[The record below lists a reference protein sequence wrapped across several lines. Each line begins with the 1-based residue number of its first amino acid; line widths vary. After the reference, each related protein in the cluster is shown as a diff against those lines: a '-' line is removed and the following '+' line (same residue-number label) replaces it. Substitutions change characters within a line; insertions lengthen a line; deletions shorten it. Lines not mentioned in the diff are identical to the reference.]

1 MTTTPGGRAVGASPA
16 SCRSLKRLP
25 GVEPRRPCQIPAI
38 RLNFAIAAGKKQ
50 SLVSPGDEGFESIVE
65 LSGRAM
71 AAELTISAMSKRY
84 HLTFRALRFYE
95 EFGLISPR
103 REGSQR
109 FYGDEVHQRVG
120 LILQGKALG
129 FSLAEIKEIV
139 NNASSSGGID
149 FDNLL
154 LDHQILEQIKYLEWK
169 SKEINNAIAR
179 LRGRLSRRQGVDEG
193 AS

>member
-1 MTTTPGGRAVGASPA
+1 M
-16 SCRSLKRLP
+16 
-25 GVEPRRPCQIPAI
+25 
-38 RLNFAIAAGKKQ
+38 
-50 SLVSPGDEGFESIVE
+50 E

-71 AAELTISAMSKRY
+71 AEELTISATSKRY

-95 EFGLISPR
+95 DFGLISPR
-103 REGSQR
+103 REGNQR
-109 FYGDEVHQRVG
+109 FYDDEVRQRLG

-139 NNASSSGGID
+139 DNASSSGGID

-169 SKEINNAIAR
+169 RKEINNAITR
-179 LRGRLSRRQGVDEG
+179 LRGRLSRRQEVDEG